1 MAAIPGD
8 VTASIGFRGYE
19 PDSNEARVLRA
30 VVVCA
35 SRWGINKTTVDDVAR
50 EAGLSRATVYRLFPG
65 GKDTMVQRATR
76 TEVARTLA
84 ELHAL
89 LESAESLEGAVSDLL
104 CAGSRLLVEHPALA
118 YMRANDSAKVRA
130 FMSFERLDQLF
141 RASAVVLAP
150 SLERF
155 LAPEAARETVVW
167 LARLVVSHY
176 VTPDPDRPLT
186 DPEVARHLACTY
198 VLPGIAVAMR
208 APKMP
213 GQPSLDHVSLS

>member
-1 MAAIPGD
+1 MQ
-8 VTASIGFRGYE
+8 
-19 PDSNEARVLRA
+19 A

-35 SRWGINKTTVDDVAR
+35 ARWGIDKTTVDDLAR

-65 GKDTMVQRATR
+65 GKDTILQRAIR
-76 TEVARTLA
+76 TEVDAALGELRT
-84 ELHAL
+84 L
-89 LESAESLEGAVSDLL
+89 LESAESLEGSVSVLL
-104 CAGSRLLVEHPALA
+104 SAGSRLLVEHPALA
-118 YMRANDSAKVRA
+118 YMRANDPAKVRA
-130 FMSFERLDQLF
+130 FLSFERLDLLF
-141 RASAVVLAP
+141 RAAAVVLAP

-155 LAPEAARETVVW
+155 LSPEAARETVVW

-176 VTPDPDRPLT
+176 VTPDAEQPLT

-213 GQPSLDHVSLS
+213 GRPSLDTISMS

>member
-1 MAAIPGD
+1 MQ
-8 VTASIGFRGYE
+8 
-19 PDSNEARVLRA
+19 A

-35 SRWGINKTTVDDVAR
+35 ARWGIDKTTVDDLAR

-65 GKDTMVQRATR
+65 GKDTILQRAIR
-76 TEVARTLA
+76 TEV
-84 ELHAL
+84 
-89 LESAESLEGAVSDLL
+89 ESAESLEGSVSVLL
-104 CAGSRLLVEHPALA
+104 SAGSRLLVEHPALA
-118 YMRANDSAKVRA
+118 YMRANDPAKVRA
-130 FMSFERLDQLF
+130 FLSFERLDLLF
-141 RASAVVLAP
+141 RAAAVVLAP

-155 LAPEAARETVVW
+155 LSPEAARETVVW

-176 VTPDPDRPLT
+176 VTPDAEQPLT

-213 GQPSLDHVSLS
+213 GRPSLDTISMS

>member
-1 MAAIPGD
+1 M
-8 VTASIGFRGYE
+8 
-19 PDSNEARVLRA
+19 RA

-35 SRWGINKTTVDDVAR
+35 ARWGIDKTTVDDLAR

-65 GKDTMVQRATR
+65 GKDTILQRATR
-76 TEVARTLA
+76 TEVAAALA
-84 ELHAL
+84 ELRAL
-89 LESAESLEGAVSDLL
+89 VESAESLEGAVSVLL
-104 CAGSRLLVEHPALA
+104 SAGSRLLVDHPALA
-118 YMRANDSAKVRA
+118 YMRANDPAKVRA
-130 FMSFERLDQLF
+130 FMSFERLDLLF
-141 RASAVVLAP
+141 RAAAVVLAP

-155 LAPEAARETVVW
+155 LASEAAQETVVW

-176 VTPDPDRPLT
+176 VTPDADQPLT

-213 GQPSLDHVSLS
+213 GQPSLDTVSLS